1 MIDLIRKYDWSKG
14 KKEIWWNCNNN
25 IDSGNIERWRTDIQ
39 FWRKE
44 ESQNERNLGGKEN
57 IVSTTKC
64 TSLIELEIDEEHN
77 YHLRHWGAKKTLE
90 QKEGDTCKQL
100 DQERS
105 ETKSAIDKNGRETYL
120 RGLLLNAVCNMDY
133 VLLLERLREALSKS

>member
-1 MIDLIRKYDWSKG
+1 M
-14 KKEIWWNCNNN
+14 
-25 IDSGNIERWRTDIQ
+25 RWRKDIQ

-77 YHLRHWGAKKTLE
+77 YPLRHWGAKKTLE
-90 QKEGDTCKQL
+90 RKEGDTCKQL

-105 ETKSAIDKNGRETYL
+105 ETKSAIDENGCETFL
-120 RGLLLNAVCNMDY
+120 GRLLLNAVHDPY
-133 VLLLERLREALSKS
+133 YILLLERLRKALSKS

>member
-1 MIDLIRKYDWSKG
+1 M
-14 KKEIWWNCNNN
+14 
-25 IDSGNIERWRTDIQ
+25 RWRKDIQ

-64 TSLIELEIDEEHN
+64 TSLIELETAEEHN
-77 YHLRHWGAKKTLE
+77 YPLTHWGAKKTLE

-105 ETKSAIDKNGRETYL
+105 ETKSAIDENSRETYL
-120 RGLLLNAVCNMDY
+120 GRLLLNVVRNMDY
-133 VLLLERLREALSKS
+133 ILLLERLRKALSKS